1 VCVTAATVGGITS
14 GAAAGSVA
22 LAWGPLSP
30 GGVEGGVARG
40 RRLHVMVF
48 PLWFFCA
55 QPYFYLL
62 IYLFIY
68 LLVAFG
74 FSYGRR
80 MAI

>member
-1 VCVTAATVGGITS
+1 TS

-30 GGVEGGVARG
+30 GGVEGGRVARG

-48 PLWFFCA
+48 PLWFFRA

-62 IYLFIY
+62 LYLFISGVWIQ
-68 LLVAFG
+68 LRQTDGNLKWH
-74 FSYGRR
+74 
-80 MAI
+80 